1 MPDCFD
7 TVTSALDPSLG
18 IPVVCL
24 VDDADVV
31 REALAERAL
40 LPVLPVIFITGH
52 GDVHTAVAAVKRRA
66 YDFVE
71 KPFSNHAPVD
81 RVELTERECEV
92 LGRVVSGRADQLIAD
107 DLGIS
112 VRTLEVHRAQ
122 IFEKMNVGSAVEL
135 AKPLRL
141 AGGRDAG

>member
-1 MPDCFD
+1 M
-7 TVTSALDPSLG
+7 TSALDPSLG

-24 VDDADVV
+24 VDDEKVV
-31 REALAERAL
+31 RRALAERAL

-52 GDVHTAVAAVKRRA
+52 GDVPTAVVAVKRRA

-71 KPFSNHAPVD
+71 KPFSNHTPVD
-81 RVELTERECEV
+81 GVELTERECEG
-92 LGRVVSGRADQLIAD
+92 LGRTVAGRADQLIAAE
-107 DLGIS
+107 LAIS
-112 VRTLEVHRAQ
+112 GRTVEVQRAR
-122 IFEKMNVGSAVEL
+122 IFEKMDVGSAVEL

>member
-7 TVTSALDPSLG
+7 TVTSAQNPSLG

-24 VDDADVV
+24 VDDEDEV

-52 GDVHTAVAAVKRRA
+52 DDVPTAVAAVKRRA

-81 RVELTERECEV
+81 RVELPEREREV
-92 LGRVVSGRADQLIAD
+92 LARAVAGRADQLIAAE
-107 DLGIS
+107 LAIS
-112 VRTLEVHRAQ
+112 VRTVEVRRAR
-122 IFEKMNVGSAVEL
+122 IFEKMDVGSAVEL
-135 AKPLRL
+135 ANPLRM